1 MPNDDDMVACTI
13 AACCLPMLFG
23 FALVVG
29 TIGTPLDMPWIA
41 GGTAFLVAI
50 LAMTCVVGDRLR
62 SRYIV
67 LSSVAVGVIVGL
79 MSWAVMALILSL
91 PTR

>member
-1 MPNDDDMVACTI
+1 MVACVI
-13 AACCLPMLFG
+13 AVCCLPMLFG

-29 TIGTPLDMPWIA
+29 TIGTPFDMPWIS
-41 GGTAFLVAI
+41 GGTAFLVTI
-50 LAMTCVVGDRLR
+50 LAIVCVVGDSVR

-67 LSSVAVGVIVGL
+67 LSGVVVGVIVGL
-79 MSWAVMALILSL
+79 MSWGAMALILSL